1 MAKKYTDAELYAMP
15 LDQLRELAFEE
26 SGADGD
32 VAHDE
37 AWKEAVEPPAEE
49 PVEQPRGADGKFVKK
64 EEPPVEEP
72 PANEPPAEESPAN
85 EPPETPANEPPAD
98 DDVEYLDTQ
107 RIDLG
112 DGSGVQV
119 FVGRGASE
127 LEAAKDLNR
136 QLVQAQEN
144 ATRKIREQQS
154 EIEARKKADAQ
165 AATDQDFVDSE
176 EYKKDPR
183 GYLTKKIREGVTTA
197 MTEQKASE
205 QRHLQAQF
213 DFVALHPEY
222 VTDKGNAA
230 RLESEFRRLYPEASE
245 FTVTG
250 LDKAFESLKSSGLL
264 KLQEPEASE
273 PTNNEPPAKVEE
285 PPRIEEPAK
294 QPEPPAAPVR
304 SPKKGS
310 SVSAGR
316 SPAPVVKVGHTED
329 EMYALPMEKLLDFAN
344 RQLAQNRG

>member
-15 LDQLRELAFEE
+15 LEQLRELAFEE
-26 SGADGD
+26 SEQDGD
-32 VAHDE
+32 ATHNA
-37 AWKEAVEPPAEE
+37 AWKEAAGEPPVEE
-49 PVEQPRGADGKFVKK
+49 PGEQPRGADGKFVKK
-64 EEPPVEEP
+64 EEPPEPPAEEP
-72 PANEPPAEESPAN
+72 PANEPPVEEPPSN
-85 EPPETPANEPPAD
+85 EPPEPPAVEE
-98 DDVEYLDTQ
+98 DVEFLDTQ

-119 FVGRGASE
+119 FVGRGSSE

-144 ATRKIREQQS
+144 ATRKIREQAQQIS
-154 EIEARKKADAQ
+154 DQKKADAQ
-165 AATDQDFVDSE
+165 SATDQDFVESE

-183 GYLTKKIREGVTTA
+183 GYTMRKIREGVTSA
-197 MTEQKASE
+197 LAEQKASE

-222 VTDKGNAA
+222 VTDKANAG
-230 RLESEFRRLYPEASE
+230 RLESEFRRLYPEAIE

-250 LDKAFESLKSSGLL
+250 LDKAFESLNASGLL

-285 PPRIEEPAK
+285 PPRIEEPTK

-310 SVSAGR
+310 SVPAGR

-329 EMYALPMEKLLDFAN
+329 EMYQLPMDKLLDLAN
-344 RQLAQNRG
+344 RQLATR

>member
-1 MAKKYTDAELYAMP
+1 MKKYSEAELDAMS
-15 LDQLRELAFEE
+15 LDQLRDLAFEE
-26 SGADGD
+26 QAEIDAAAAKAAAG
-32 VAHDE
+32 E
-37 AWKEAVEPPAEE
+37 QPPVEE
-49 PVEQPRGADGKFVKK
+49 PGEQPRGADGKFVKK
-64 EEPPVEEP
+64 EEPSVPPVEEPPVVEPPAEEP
-72 PANEPPAEESPAN
+72 PANEPP
-85 EPPETPANEPPAD
+85 EPPAVEE
-98 DDVEYLDTQ
+98 DVEFLDTQ

-136 QLVQAQEN
+136 QLIQAQEN
-144 ATRKIREQQS
+144 ATRKIREQAQQ
-154 EIEARKKADAQ
+154 IADAKKTDAQ
-165 AATDQDFVDSE
+165 AQADQDFVDNE

-197 MTEQKASE
+197 MSEQKASE

-222 VTDKGNAA
+222 VTDKVNAG
-230 RLESEFRRLYPEASE
+230 RLESEFRRLYPEANE

-250 LDKAFESLKSSGLL
+250 LDKAFESLKQSGLL

-273 PTNNEPPAKVEE
+273 PTNNEPPARVEE
-285 PPRIEEPAK
+285 PPRIEEPTK

-310 SVSAGR
+310 SVPAGR

-329 EMYALPMEKLLDFAN
+329 EMYTMNMDKLLDLAN
-344 RQLAQNRG
+344 RQLSAQSNR